1 MKKIVLAV
9 MLLTS
14 FCVVMGVVLKHAGLA
29 VEKTHAKQMAVT
41 PPKPTNRL
49 GRLEALGLSVFA
61 DTNGVKTTKITVEYT
76 DLDKLYYVNKVHPII
91 NGKRGYEEKSKLNK
105 TVVRNA
111 VLVQV
116 EWDRI
121 TVSDFIGKL
130 RGTGYRVSDMH
141 ELVSF
146 KGQARSRFPQVNPII
161 GDMDYRTLAGAAYW
175 IMMDRDMAI
184 SNLRGASDSSYP
196 NYDKMWKILL
206 IEE

>member
-1 MKKIVLAV
+1 MNYAKCP
-9 MLLTS
+9 TR
-14 FCVVMGVVLKHAGLA
+14 A
-29 VEKTHAKQMAVT
+29 VESVT
-41 PPKPTNRL
+41 SPARINHTNK
-49 GRLEALGLSVFA
+49 LESLCSLGLSIFA
-61 DTNGVKTTKITVEYT
+61 DTNGVKVTTITVEYT
-76 DLDKLYYVNKVHPII
+76 DIDKLYHVNKVYPII
-91 NGKRGYEEKSKLNK
+91 NGRRGYEEKSKLNI
-105 TVVRNA
+105 TVNRKA

-121 TVSDFIGKL
+121 TVSEFIGKL
-130 RGTGYRVSDMH
+130 RGTGYRVADMH

-175 IMMDRDMAI
+175 IMIDRDMAI
-184 SNLRGASDSSYP
+184 SNYRGASDRSYP